1 MPRRAPDTKAELAKF
16 SLRLPLIFREYFDGI
31 DADSQSVAARKLL
44 AFAVANGGLAAC
56 GYEPTRYSASYAPPA
71 AQHYGIAQLSPDID
85 PDDIPGL
92 E

>member
-56 GYEPTRYSASYAPPA
+56 GYKPTQHSAAYMQAAPLPGPSPEPDWA
-71 AQHYGIAQLSPDID
+71 AAWSS
-85 PDDIPGL
+85 
-92 E
+92 EE